1 MLFGLFAAAFTFS
14 SAAETPTPQ
23 TSPAATPT
31 EATPVATEQQVQAE
45 YQAKLDE
52 FLKSL
57 NPQTGMIALKDG
69 VAQLKV
75 ADDFYFL
82 NAEDAK
88 RVLVDL
94 WGNPPESSS
103 DVLGMLV
110 PRKFKVTDEESWV
123 VTLEY
128 EESGYVSD
136 ADAEKINY
144 TTLLKE
150 MREGVA
156 SANSE
161 REKQGYP
168 TVELVGWAATPR
180 YDQQSHKLHW
190 AKELRFDG
198 NDANTLNY
206 NIRVLGRR
214 GVLVLNAISVMPQ
227 FPEIE
232 QATPQILA
240 MVDFQPGHQYADYN
254 PATDRMAEY
263 GIAALIGGTVAS
275 KMGFFKIIGATLLA
289 GKKFVI
295 LGAIALAAIVRK
307 LFGRKE

>member
-1 MLFGLFAAAFTFS
+1 MKMRFLLLGLLTAAFTFS
-14 SAAETPTPQ
+14 SVAETPTP
-23 TSPAATPT
+23 
-31 EATPVATEQQVQAE
+31 EATLPATEQQQKAE
-45 YQAKLDE
+45 YEKKLTE
-52 FLKSL
+52 FLQSL
-57 NPQTGMIALKDG
+57 SPQTGTITLKDG
-69 VAQLKV
+69 VAQLKLTE
-75 ADDFYFL
+75 DFYFL
-82 NAEDAK
+82 NAQDAK

-110 PRKFKVTDEESWV
+110 PRKFKVSDDQSWV

-136 ADAEKINY
+136 ADAEKIDY
-144 TTLLKE
+144 ASLLKE
-150 MREGVA
+150 MREGMA
-156 SANSE
+156 AANPE
-161 REKQGYP
+161 REKQGYS
-168 TVELVGWAATPR
+168 TVELVGWAAAPR

-190 AKELRFDG
+190 AKELRFGG
-198 NDANTLNY
+198 NEENTLNY

-227 FPEIE
+227 LPEIE
-232 QATPQILA
+232 EATPQILS

-263 GIAALIGGTVAS
+263 GIAALIGGTMAS
-275 KMGFFKIIGATLLA
+275 KMGLFKVIGTALLA

-295 LGAIALAAIVRK
+295 MGAVALAAVLRK
-307 LFGRKE
+307 FFGGKE